1 MIESI
6 YYVISWL
13 CHRQC
18 PHCYEER
25 FRPYRGDE
33 LATVLDEARENFA
46 RIIDHFPEHLRFRV
60 PEAAGPDGAVPEM
73 TGRIIISGG
82 EVLVPQVRE
91 AILYPALERITA
103 KYREVGGVKLIVQ
116 TTGDLV
122 TPKIVDELLERG
134 VWMISVSG
142 MDDFHE
148 GMTEARRTQLMSQLV
163 EMFTKAGMQPS
174 GLKATE
180 RKWHEE
186 EGPVFSF
193 FGATPESW
201 IGKIWPRGRAWKNNL
216 SKATLADNFCNAWSG
231 GLNFLNLGHA
241 GSEVSVEPNGNVY
254 PCCMKTKFPIGNLVE
269 EPLMDI
275 LRSLV
280 GHPVYEAIS
289 MGHPERMGIQ
299 KGWSAEHFM
308 EQSRT
313 VTPAGRPYQN
323 LCVGCDR
330 FHEKILGPLLAE
342 LRQQRLARRSSG
354 VLTSHEHF

>member
-25 FRPYRGDE
+25 FRPYRRDE
-33 LATVLDEARENFA
+33 LTSVLNEAEKNFPK
-46 RIIDHFPEHLRFRV
+46 IIDHFPEHMRFHS
-60 PEAAGPDGAVPEM
+60 PEAAEPGGKVPEM
-73 TGRIIISGG
+73 QGRIIVSGG

-91 AILYPALERITA
+91 PILYPALEQISA
-103 KYREVGGVKLIVQ
+103 KYRPVGGVKLIVQ

-122 TPKIVDELLERG
+122 TPKIVDELLQRG

-148 GMTEARRTQLMSQLV
+148 GMTEERRRQLTAKLTD
-163 EMFTKAGMQPS
+163 MFTTGGMHPS
-174 GLKATE
+174 GLKAAE

-201 IGKIWPRGRAWKNNL
+201 IGKIWPRGRAWKNDL

-231 GLNFLNLGHA
+231 GLNFLNIGYA

-275 LRSLV
+275 LHSLV
-280 GHPVYEAIS
+280 GQPVYEAIS
-289 MGHPERMGIQ
+289 MGHPERMGIRQ
-299 KGWSAEHFM
+299 GWTMEHFL

-313 VTPAGRPYQN
+313 VTPGGRTYQN

-330 FHEKILGPLLAE
+330 FHEQVLGPVLAD
-342 LRQQRLARRSSG
+342 LRRERLARRAFPG
-354 VLTSHEHF
+354 TTA

>member
-1 MIESI
+1 MLESI

-25 FRPYRGDE
+25 FRPYRGNE
-33 LATVLDEARENFA
+33 LNAVVGEARSNFE
-46 RIIDHFPEHLRFRV
+46 RIIDHFPDHMRFRV
-60 PEAAGPDGAVPEM
+60 PEAASAEGVVPEM
-73 TGRIIISGG
+73 TGRIILSGG

-91 AILYPALERITA
+91 SILYPALEKLAA
-103 KYREVGGVKLIVQ
+103 KYRAVGGVKLIVQ

-122 TPKIVDELLERG
+122 TPRIVDELLQRG

-148 GMTEARRTQLMSQLV
+148 GMTEERRKKLMEELAQ
-163 EMFTKAGMQPS
+163 MFTKAGIQPS
-174 GLKATE
+174 GLKAAE

-201 IGKIWPRGRAWKNNL
+201 IGKIWPRGRAWKNDL
-216 SKATLADNFCNAWSG
+216 SKATVADNFCNGWSG
-231 GLNFLNLGHA
+231 GLNFLNLGLA

-254 PCCMKTKFPIGNLVE
+254 PCCMKTKLAIGNLVE

-275 LRSLV
+275 LQSLV

-289 MGHPERMGIQ
+289 MGHPERMGIRH
-299 KGWSAEHFM
+299 GWCVEDFF
-308 EQSRT
+308 EKSRT
-313 VTPAGRPYQN
+313 TTPGRRPYQN
-323 LCVGCDR
+323 LCIGCDR
-330 FHEKILGPLLAE
+330 FHEEVLGPVVEE
-342 LRQQRLARRSSG
+342 LRRNRLSRRG
-354 VLTSHEHF
+354 RKV